1 MISEARMYL
10 RLNSYFY
17 QIGSNPVADQ
27 AIATNHVALKTPCG
41 PGITT

>member
-10 RLNSYFY
+10 RVNSYFY

-27 AIATNHVALKTPCG
+27 AIAANHVTLDAVRT
-41 PGITT
+41 GIST